1 MPLLSFDLH
10 EEEEEED
17 DEEDD
22 EDVLF
27 FCLLRQAKEKQALRR
42 HSRFRKAHYHNLR
55 AFARRLRDRRVPRV
69 GLVSP
74 SASPWQKLYSS
85 GTDQGMVTATG
96 LDHRTFEYVL
106 ASFKPLYDMHT
117 VDKVT
122 GEIRTRKKKGGRPRL
137 LDAAACLG
145 LTLMWTRTQGSD
157 WALSMKFGT
166 TGTPT
171 SFWLRFGRRVLVT
184 VLRMLPEGIIR
195 LPNEV
200 ELEEYVAAIA
210 DRHPTLGQER
220 VWGAMDGLKLMLQ
233 RSGDFKIQTLHYNG
247 WTHDHYVTNLF
258 LFAPDG
264 TIALRV
270 TNCPGC
276 MHDSTVAEFAD
287 VYSRINA
294 LYDRHNV
301 KVVVDSAFASGMH
314 KSLIKSAQST
324 LRAKTKREVR
334 IINEAT
340 QMRQSSEWGMRSLQG
355 SFPRLKDRILYEE
368 KGDRRLMLE
377 MMCRLY
383 NLRTRCVGMN
393 QTQSVYMPWLDKSAF
408 DEVV

>member
-157 WALSMKFGT
+157 WALSILLDGLGLVVVVVIRLVVGARKRARCA
-166 TGTPT
+166 T
-171 SFWLRFGRRVLVT
+171 SDEGAHHRHHHLTIGATLFFLLSGAATISAPLFLSFERELLKALLALRSAPLSLVRHVLHVLV
-184 VLRMLPEGIIR
+184 GS
-195 LPNEV
+195 
-200 ELEEYVAAIA
+200 A
-210 DRHPTLGQER
+210 HP
-220 VWGAMDGLKLMLQ
+220 AM
-233 RSGDFKIQTLHYNG
+233 
-247 WTHDHYVTNLF
+247 
-258 LFAPDG
+258 
-264 TIALRV
+264 
-270 TNCPGC
+270 
-276 MHDSTVAEFAD
+276 
-287 VYSRINA
+287 
-294 LYDRHNV
+294 
-301 KVVVDSAFASGMH
+301 
-314 KSLIKSAQST
+314 
-324 LRAKTKREVR
+324 
-334 IINEAT
+334 
-340 QMRQSSEWGMRSLQG
+340 
-355 SFPRLKDRILYEE
+355 
-368 KGDRRLMLE
+368 
-377 MMCRLY
+377 
-383 NLRTRCVGMN
+383 
-393 QTQSVYMPWLDKSAF
+393 
-408 DEVV
+408 